1 MKTSKILILSLATLL
16 MAISFNAC
24 EKDLNYSDAEI
35 TLEEKSAM
43 ITESSEI
50 IDDDALANEILDIQT
65 EPANAINDMVRY
77 EYNKRNLLVKMHYV
91 KHPDLITPT
100 SAQAG
105 RIIKTDEFFYD
116 KNRLTGL
123 TRVFHI
129 PVVSTDVAPPT
140 IKKQYLYD
148 RSGRLTDI
156 ISKITHGQSVKIRH
170 ELLRYNNAGQMVKK
184 VFRGEEISLLY
195 EYDRSG
201 KLVKVSEYFKRQL
214 RMITMFGYSDNGNV
228 IWKNM
233 FRPATTDA
241 AIDRFYRGIIK
252 YEYDS
257 NRNPFLTIKLPYG
270 SLFESM
276 DEISNNNYTR
286 IATPWR
292 EIRYKYEYSLIT
304 GFPVARYT
312 GK

>member
-1 MKTSKILILSLATLL
+1 MKTTKILISGLATLI
-16 MAISFNAC
+16 MAIGFNAC

-35 TLEEKSAM
+35 SIEEKSAEL
-43 ITESSEI
+43 TDSSVI
-50 IDDDALANEILDIQT
+50 IDDNALANKMLDIQT

-77 EYNKRNLLVKMHYV
+77 EYNTRNLLVKMHYI
-91 KHPDLITPT
+91 KNPAIITPT
-100 SAQAG
+100 NAQAS

-116 KNRLTGL
+116 KNRITGL
-123 TRVFHI
+123 TRVFHV
-129 PVVSTDVAPPT
+129 PTVTANVAPPT
-140 IKKQYLYD
+140 INKRYMYD

-156 ISKITHGQSVKIRH
+156 ISKITNGQSARIRH
-170 ELLRYNNAGQMVKK
+170 EILRYNNAGQMVKK
-184 VFRGEEISLLY
+184 VVRGEEISYLY

-214 RMITMFGYSDNGNV
+214 RKITMFGYSANGNV
-228 IWKNM
+228 IWKKI
-233 FRPATTDA
+233 FRPVTTDA
-241 AIDRFYRGIIK
+241 ANDRFSRGIIK

-257 NRNPFLTIKLPYG
+257 NRNPFLMIKLPYG

-276 DEISNNNYTR
+276 DELSNNNYTT

-292 EIRYKYEYSLIT
+292 EIRYKYQYSLIT